1 MSFQQNEYSHK
12 KVSEDNNGQGANP
25 PIASPLN
32 DQQFNSLQQ
41 TVSEL
46 SSQQLAWVSG
56 YFWGLAQNQPS
67 AAAATPIAQAAA
79 SVAAK
84 PAGKL
89 SIIFASQT
97 GNAKGVAEALEQEA
111 KAEGIAVELFD
122 ASDYKGKNLAKETH
136 VIIVAS
142 TNGEGEAPDN
152 AIELHEFLQ
161 SKKAPKLPN
170 LQYAVIALGDSS
182 YEFFCQTG
190 KDFDTYLSKL
200 GATAFID
207 RIDCDVDYEAPAAEW
222 RKQALEQVK
231 EALSSGNEAEVVQL
245 PVGQAAPGHSAYNK
259 QNPYTATL
267 LTSQKI
273 TGRDS
278 GKDVRHVEIDL
289 EESGLT
295 YQPGDALGVWF
306 DNSSELAN
314 AILAKAGL
322 SGVESVE
329 VDGESLSIHSALV
342 SKYEITASN
351 PQFVTKF
358 AELSGSKKL
367 QKLVKDKDKLR
378 EYAANTQVVDVLA
391 EKKTKLSAEELVGL
405 LRRLTPRLYSIASSQ
420 TEVDEEVHLT
430 VGLVE
435 YDKGD
440 EKRHGGASSFLAQRL
455 EEGGEVKVF
464 VEHNN
469 NFKLPQDDNTPI
481 IMVGPG
487 TGIAPF
493 RSFIQE
499 RDNRDAEGK
508 NWLFFGDRTFTQDFL
523 YQVEWQKYL
532 KSGLLTRLDVAFS
545 RDQAEKVYVQH
556 RILENAEQVWQWI
569 QDGAYI
575 YVCGD
580 ATRMAKDVHD
590 SLVFVAEQQ
599 GKLSREEAEAFI
611 NDLRKAKRYQRDVY

>member
-1 MSFQQNEYSHK
+1 MSFQKNEYSHK
-12 KVSEDNNGQGANP
+12 NVSEDNNGQGGNP

-32 DQQFNSLQQ
+32 DQQISSLQQ

-56 YFWGLAQNQPS
+56 YFWGLAQNQPNT
-67 AAAATPIAQAAA
+67 AVAPIAQATAA
-79 SVAAK
+79 VSAK

-161 SKKAPKLPN
+161 SKKAPKLSN
-170 LQYAVIALGDSS
+170 LQYGVIALGDSS

-190 KDFDTYLSKL
+190 KDFDAYLSKL
-200 GATAFID
+200 GATPFID
-207 RIDCDVDYEAPAAEW
+207 RLDCDVDYEAPAAEW
-222 RKQALEQVK
+222 RKNALGKVK
-231 EALSSGNEAEVVQL
+231 DTLSSGTEADVVQL
-245 PVGQAAPGHSAYNK
+245 PVGQAATAHSPYNK

-278 GKDVRHVEIDL
+278 GKDVRHIEIDL
-289 EESGLT
+289 EGSGLT

-306 DNSSELAN
+306 ENSSELAN
-314 AILAKAGL
+314 AILGKIGL
-322 SGVESVE
+322 SGVETVD

-342 SKYEITASN
+342 SKYEITTSN
-351 PQFVTKF
+351 PQLITKF

-367 QKLVKDKDKLR
+367 QKLVDDKDKLR
-378 EYAANTQVVDVLA
+378 EYSANTQIVDVLA
-391 EKKTKLSAEELVGL
+391 EKKTKLTADELISL

-420 TEVDEEVHLT
+420 EEVDEEVHLT
-430 VGLVE
+430 VALVE
-435 YDKGD
+435 YEQND
-440 EKRHGGASSFLAQRL
+440 EKRYGGASSFLAQRL
-455 EEGGEVKVF
+455 EEGDEVKVF

-469 NFKLPQDDNTPI
+469 NFKLPEDDSTPI

-499 RDNRDAEGK
+499 RENRDAEGK

-532 KSGLLTRLDVAFS
+532 KSGVLSRLDVAFS
-545 RDQAEKVYVQH
+545 RDQVEKVYVQH
-556 RILENAEQVWQWI
+556 RILENAAQVWQWI
-569 QDGAYI
+569 QEGAYI

-590 SLVFVAEQQ
+590 ALVIVAEQE
-599 GKLSREEAEAFI
+599 GKMPRDDAEQFI

>member
-1 MSFQQNEYSHK
+1 MSFQKNEYSHK
-12 KVSEDNNGQGANP
+12 NVSEDNNGQGGTP

-32 DQQFNSLQQ
+32 DQQISSLQQ

-56 YFWGLAQNQPS
+56 YFWGLAQNQPNT
-67 AAAATPIAQAAA
+67 AVTPIVQATAA
-79 SVAAK
+79 VSAK

-161 SKKAPKLPN
+161 SKKAPKLSN
-170 LQYAVIALGDSS
+170 LQYGVIALGDSS

-190 KDFDTYLSKL
+190 KDFDAYLSKL
-200 GATAFID
+200 GATPFID
-207 RIDCDVDYEAPAAEW
+207 RLDCDVDYEAPAAEW
-222 RKQALEQVK
+222 RKNALGKVK
-231 EALSSGNEAEVVQL
+231 DTLSSGTEADVVQL
-245 PVGQAAPGHSAYNK
+245 PVGQAATAHSPYNK

-278 GKDVRHVEIDL
+278 GKDVRHIEIDL
-289 EESGLT
+289 EGSGLT

-306 DNSSELAN
+306 ENSSELAN
-314 AILAKAGL
+314 AILGKVGL
-322 SGVESVE
+322 SGVETVD

-342 SKYEITASN
+342 SKYEITTSN
-351 PQFVTKF
+351 PQLITKF

-367 QKLVKDKDKLR
+367 QKLVDDKDKLR
-378 EYAANTQVVDVLA
+378 EYSANTQIVDVLA
-391 EKKTKLSAEELVGL
+391 EKKTKLTADELISL

-420 TEVDEEVHLT
+420 EEVDEEVHLT
-430 VGLVE
+430 VALVE
-435 YDKGD
+435 YEQND
-440 EKRHGGASSFLAQRL
+440 EKRYGGASSFLAQRL
-455 EEGGEVKVF
+455 EEGDEVKVF

-469 NFKLPQDDNTPI
+469 NFKLPEDDSTPI

-499 RDNRDAEGK
+499 RENRDAEGK

-532 KSGLLTRLDVAFS
+532 KSGVLSRLDVAFS
-545 RDQAEKVYVQH
+545 RDQVEKVYVQH
-556 RILENAEQVWQWI
+556 RILENAAQVWQWI
-569 QDGAYI
+569 QEGAYI

-590 SLVFVAEQQ
+590 ALVIVAEQE
-599 GKLSREEAEAFI
+599 GKMPRDDAEQFI

>member
-1 MSFQQNEYSHK
+1 MSFQKNEYSHK
-12 KVSEDNNGQGANP
+12 NVSEDNNGQGGNP

-32 DQQFNSLQQ
+32 DQQISSLQQ

-56 YFWGLAQNQPS
+56 YFWGLAQNQPNI
-67 AAAATPIAQAAA
+67 AVTPIAQATAA
-79 SVAAK
+79 VSAK

-161 SKKAPKLPN
+161 SKKAPKLSN
-170 LQYAVIALGDSS
+170 LQYGVIALGDSS

-190 KDFDTYLSKL
+190 KDFDAYLSKL
-200 GATAFID
+200 GATPFID
-207 RIDCDVDYEAPAAEW
+207 RLDCDVDYEAPAAEW
-222 RKQALEQVK
+222 RKNALGKVK
-231 EALSSGNEAEVVQL
+231 DTLSSGTEADVVQL
-245 PVGQAAPGHSAYNK
+245 PVGQAATAHSPYNK

-278 GKDVRHVEIDL
+278 GKDVRHIEIDL
-289 EESGLT
+289 EGSGLT

-306 DNSSELAN
+306 ENSSELAN
-314 AILAKAGL
+314 AILGKVGL
-322 SGVESVE
+322 SGVETVD

-342 SKYEITASN
+342 SKYEITTSN
-351 PQFVTKF
+351 PQLITKF
-358 AELSGSKKL
+358 AELSDSKKL
-367 QKLVKDKDKLR
+367 QKLVEDKDKLR
-378 EYAANTQVVDVLA
+378 EYSANTQIVDVLA
-391 EKKTKLSAEELVGL
+391 EKKTKLTADELIGL

-420 TEVDEEVHLT
+420 EEVDEEVHLT
-430 VGLVE
+430 VALVE
-435 YDKGD
+435 YEQND
-440 EKRHGGASSFLAQRL
+440 EKRYGGASSFLAQRL
-455 EEGGEVKVF
+455 EEGDEVKVF

-469 NFKLPQDDNTPI
+469 NFKLPEDDSTPI

-499 RDNRDAEGK
+499 RENRDAEGK

-532 KSGLLTRLDVAFS
+532 KSGVLSRLDVAFS
-545 RDQAEKVYVQH
+545 RDQVEKVYVQH
-556 RILENAEQVWQWI
+556 RILENAAQVWQWI
-569 QDGAYI
+569 QEGAYI

-590 SLVFVAEQQ
+590 ALVIVAEQE
-599 GKLSREEAEAFI
+599 GKMPRDDAEQFI

>member
-1 MSFQQNEYSHK
+1 MSSQK
-12 KVSEDNNGQGANP
+12 KVSSGNTTP
-25 PIASPLN
+25 PELAGLASPLN
-32 DQQFNSLQQ
+32 DQQFGALAQ

-46 SSQQLAWVSG
+46 SPQQLAWASG
-56 YFWGLAQNQPS
+56 YFWGLSQNQ
-67 AAAATPIAQAAA
+67 AVGAQTPVAQATAVV
-79 SVAAK
+79 STK

-111 KAEGIAVELFD
+111 KAQGIAVELFD

-170 LQYAVIALGDSS
+170 LSYGVIGLGDSS

-190 KDFDTYLSKL
+190 KDFDAYLSKL
-200 GATAFID
+200 GATSFID
-207 RIDCDVDYEAPAAEW
+207 RIDCDVDYDAPAAEW
-222 RKQALEQVK
+222 RAKALEQVK
-231 EALSSGNEAEVVQL
+231 EALSSASEAEVVQL
-245 PVGQAAPGHSAYNK
+245 PVGAASAHSEYTK

-267 LTSQKI
+267 LASQKI

-289 EESGLT
+289 DGSGIS

-306 DNSSELAN
+306 ENSSDLAN
-314 AILAKAGL
+314 EVLAKVGL

-342 SKYEITASN
+342 SKFEITAAN
-351 PQFVTKF
+351 PQLVTKF

-367 QKLVKDKDKLR
+367 QKLVDDKDKLR
-378 EYAANTQVVDVLA
+378 EYAGNTQIVDVLA
-391 EKKTKLSAEELVGL
+391 EKKTKLSAEELIGL
-405 LRRLTPRLYSIASSQ
+405 LRRLTPRLYSIASAQS
-420 TEVDEEVHLT
+420 EVDEEVHLT

-435 YDKGD
+435 YQKGD
-440 EKRHGGASSFLAQRL
+440 ATRYGGASSYLAQRL

-464 VEHNN
+464 VENNN
-469 NFKLPQDDNTPI
+469 NFKLPQDDNAPV
-481 IMVGPG
+481 IMIGPG

-493 RSFIQE
+493 RSFVQE

-532 KSGLLTRLDVAFS
+532 KSGLVTQLDVAFS
-545 RDQAEKVYVQH
+545 RDQHEKVYVQH
-556 RILENAEQVWQWI
+556 RLLEHAAQVWQWLEE
-569 QDGAYI
+569 GAYV

-590 SLVFVAEQQ
+590 ALITIAEQQ
-599 GKLSREEAEAFI
+599 GGFSREKAEEFV

>member
-1 MSFQQNEYSHK
+1 MSLNKNVPS
-12 KVSEDNNGQGANP
+12 QGNTSQELP
-25 PIASPLN
+25 SIAAPLN
-32 DQQFNSLQQ
+32 DQQLGSLQQ
-41 TVSEL
+41 TVAGL

-56 YFWGLAQNQPS
+56 YFWGLAQSQPQTAS
-67 AAAATPIAQAAA
+67 ATAPLTQAAAA
-79 SVAAK
+79 VAAQ

-89 SIIFASQT
+89 TIIFASQT
-97 GNAKGVAEALEQEA
+97 GNAKGVAESLEQEA
-111 KAEGIAVELFD
+111 KAQGIDVALFD

-170 LQYAVIALGDSS
+170 LKYGVIGLGDSS

-190 KDFDTYLSKL
+190 KDFDSYLSKL
-200 GATAFID
+200 GATPFID
-207 RIDCDVDYEAPAAEW
+207 RVDCDVDYEAPASEW
-222 RKQALEQVK
+222 KAKALDKVK
-231 EALSSGNEAEVVQL
+231 DDLAAGPQAEVVQL
-245 PVGQAAPGHSAYNK
+245 PVGQASGHSQYNK

-289 EESGLT
+289 EGSGLT

-314 AILAKAGL
+314 AILGKVGL
-322 SGVESVE
+322 SGVESVD
-329 VDGESLSIHSALV
+329 VDGESISIHSALV
-342 SKYEITASN
+342 SKFEITASN
-351 PQFVTKF
+351 PQLVTKF
-358 AELSGSKKL
+358 AELSSSKKL
-367 QKLVKDKDKLR
+367 QKLVEDKDKLR
-378 EYAANTQVVDVLA
+378 EYATNTQVVDVLA
-391 EKKTKLSAEELVGL
+391 EKKTKLSAEELIGL

-435 YDKGD
+435 YDKDD
-440 EKRHGGASSFLAQRL
+440 EKRFGGASSFLTQRL

-464 VEHNN
+464 VENNN

-532 KSGLLTRLDVAFS
+532 KSGLLSRLDVAFS
-545 RDQAEKVYVQH
+545 RDQVEKVYVQH
-556 RILENAEQVWQWI
+556 RILENAAQVWQWI
-569 QDGAYI
+569 QEGAYI

-590 SLVFVAEQQ
+590 ALVIVAEQE
-599 GKLSREEAEAFI
+599 GKMPRDDAEQFI

>member
-1 MSFQQNEYSHK
+1 MSLK
-12 KVSEDNNGQGANP
+12 KNVSSQGNTP
-25 PIASPLN
+25 ELPSVASPLN
-32 DQQFNSLQQ
+32 DQQLNQLQQ
-41 TVSEL
+41 TVTDL

-56 YFWGLAQNQPS
+56 YFWGLAQHQQP
-67 AAAATPIAQAAA
+67 AAAAAPINQAAA
-79 SVAAK
+79 AVAAK

-89 SIIFASQT
+89 AIIYASQT

-111 KAEGIAVELFD
+111 KAQGIVAELFD

-170 LQYAVIALGDSS
+170 LQYGVIGLGDSS

-190 KDFDTYLSKL
+190 KDFDQYLSKL

-207 RIDCDVDYEAPAAEW
+207 RIDCDVDYEAEAGEW
-222 RKQALEQVK
+222 KGKALEVVK
-231 EALSSGNEAEVVQL
+231 DALSSGAEAEVVQL
-245 PVGQAAPGHSAYNK
+245 PVGQAAAGHSQYNK
-259 QNPYTATL
+259 QNPYTASL
-267 LTSQKI
+267 LASQKI

-278 GKDVRHVEIDL
+278 GKDVRHIEIDL
-289 EESGLT
+289 DGSGIT
-295 YQPGDALGVWF
+295 YQPGDALGVWYE
-306 DNSSELAN
+306 NSANLAN

-322 SGVESVE
+322 SGVESVD

-342 SKYEITASN
+342 AKYEITTAN

-367 QKLVKDKDKLR
+367 QKLVEDKDKLR
-378 EYAANTQVVDVLA
+378 QYASTTQIVDVLA
-391 EKKTKLSAEELVGL
+391 EKKTKLTAEQLVGL
-405 LRRLTPRLYSIASSQ
+405 LRRLTPRLYSIASAQS
-420 TEVDEEVHLT
+420 EVDDEVHLT

-435 YDKGD
+435 YPQGD
-440 EKRHGGASSFLAQRL
+440 ETRFGGASSYLSHRL

-464 VEHNN
+464 IENNN
-469 NFKLPQDDNTPI
+469 NFKLPQDDNTPV
-481 IMVGPG
+481 IMIGPG

-508 NWLFFGDRTFTQDFL
+508 SWLFFGDRTFTQDFL

-532 KSGLLTRLDVAFS
+532 KSGALSQLDVAFS
-545 RDQAEKVYVQH
+545 RDQQEKVYVQH
-556 RILENAEQVWQWI
+556 RILEKGQQVWQWI
-569 QDGAYI
+569 QDGAYL

-580 ATRMAKDVHD
+580 ATRMAKDVHEA
-590 SLVFVAEQQ
+590 LIEVAQEHGQLSKEQ
-599 GKLSREEAEAFI
+599 AEAFI
-611 NDLRKAKRYQRDVY
+611 TTLRKEKRYQRDVY

>member
-1 MSFQQNEYSHK
+1 MSFQKNEYSHNN
-12 KVSEDNNGQGANP
+12 VSDDNNGQGGVP

-32 DQQFNSLQQ
+32 DQQFNSLQN
-41 TVSEL
+41 TVSGL

-67 AAAATPIAQAAA
+67 AAATPITQAAA
-79 SVAAK
+79 AVSAK

-136 VIIVAS
+136 VIFVAS

-170 LQYAVIALGDSS
+170 LQYGVIALGDSS

-200 GATAFID
+200 GAKPFID
-207 RIDCDVDYEAPAAEW
+207 RIDCDVDYEAPATEW
-222 RKQALEQVK
+222 RKSALEKVK
-231 EALSSGNEAEVVQL
+231 ETLSSGNEAEVVQL
-245 PVGQAAPGHSAYNK
+245 PVGQAAATHSQYNK

-278 GKDVRHVEIDL
+278 GKDVRHIEIDL
-289 EESGLT
+289 EDSGLT
-295 YQPGDALGVWF
+295 YQPGDALGVWYE
-306 DNSSELAN
+306 NSSELAN
-314 AILAKAGL
+314 AVLSKVGL
-322 SGVESVE
+322 SGVETVE

-342 SKYEITASN
+342 SKYEITTSN

-367 QKLVKDKDKLR
+367 QKLVEDKDKLR
-378 EYAANTQVVDVLA
+378 EYSANTQIVDVLA
-391 EKKTKLSAEELVGL
+391 EKKTKLTADELVGL

-420 TEVDEEVHLT
+420 AEVDEEVHLT

-435 YDKGD
+435 YDHNE
-440 EKRHGGASSFLAQRL
+440 EKRYGGASSFLAQRL

-464 VEHNN
+464 IEHNN
-469 NFKLPQDDNTPI
+469 NFKLPEDDNTPI

-499 RDNRDAEGK
+499 RENRDAEGK

-532 KSGLLTRLDVAFS
+532 KSGALSRLDVAFS
-545 RDQAEKVYVQH
+545 RDQVEKVYVQH

-569 QDGAYI
+569 QEGAYI

-590 SLVFVAEQQ
+590 ALVIVAEQE
-599 GKLSREEAEAFI
+599 GKLARDEAEQFI

>member
-1 MSFQQNEYSHK
+1 MSFQKNEYSHK
-12 KVSEDNNGQGANP
+12 NVSEDNSGQGGTP

-32 DQQFNSLQQ
+32 DQQISSLQQ

-56 YFWGLAQNQPS
+56 YFWGLAQNQPNT
-67 AAAATPIAQAAA
+67 AVTPIAQATAA
-79 SVAAK
+79 VSAK

-161 SKKAPKLPN
+161 SKKAPKLSN
-170 LQYAVIALGDSS
+170 LQYGVIALGDSS

-190 KDFDTYLSKL
+190 KDFDAYLSKL
-200 GATAFID
+200 GATPFID
-207 RIDCDVDYEAPAAEW
+207 RLDCDVDYEAPAAEW
-222 RKQALEQVK
+222 RKNALGKVK
-231 EALSSGNEAEVVQL
+231 DTLSSGTEADVVQL
-245 PVGQAAPGHSAYNK
+245 PVGQAATAHSPYNK

-278 GKDVRHVEIDL
+278 GKDVSHIEIDL
-289 EESGLT
+289 EGSGLT

-306 DNSSELAN
+306 ENSSELAN
-314 AILAKAGL
+314 AILGKVGL
-322 SGVESVE
+322 SGVETVD

-342 SKYEITASN
+342 SKYEITTSN
-351 PQFVTKF
+351 PQLITKF
-358 AELSGSKKL
+358 AELSDSKKL
-367 QKLVKDKDKLR
+367 QKLVEDKDKLR
-378 EYAANTQVVDVLA
+378 EYSANTQIVDVLA
-391 EKKTKLSAEELVGL
+391 EKKTKLTADELIGL

-420 TEVDEEVHLT
+420 EEVDEEVHLT
-430 VGLVE
+430 VALVE
-435 YDKGD
+435 YEQND
-440 EKRHGGASSFLAQRL
+440 EKRYGGASSFLAQRL
-455 EEGGEVKVF
+455 EEGDEVKVF

-469 NFKLPQDDNTPI
+469 NFKLPEDDSTPI

-499 RDNRDAEGK
+499 RENRDAEGK

-532 KSGLLTRLDVAFS
+532 KSGVLSRLDVAFS
-545 RDQAEKVYVQH
+545 RDQVEKVYVQH
-556 RILENAEQVWQWI
+556 RILENAAQVWQWI
-569 QDGAYI
+569 QEGAYI

-590 SLVFVAEQQ
+590 ALVIVAEQE
-599 GKLSREEAEAFI
+599 GKMPRDDAEQFI

>member
-1 MSFQQNEYSHK
+1 MSFQKNEYSHK
-12 KVSEDNNGQGANP
+12 NVSEDNNGQGGNP

-32 DQQFNSLQQ
+32 DQQISSLQQ

-56 YFWGLAQNQPS
+56 YFWGLAQNQPNT
-67 AAAATPIAQAAA
+67 AVTPIGQATAA
-79 SVAAK
+79 VSAK

-170 LQYAVIALGDSS
+170 LQYGVIALGDSS

-200 GATAFID
+200 GATPFIE
-207 RIDCDVDYEAPAAEW
+207 RLDCDVDYEAPATEW
-222 RKQALEQVK
+222 RKNALDKVK
-231 EALSSGNEAEVVQL
+231 DTLSSGSEADVVQL
-245 PVGQAAPGHSAYNK
+245 PVGQAATAHSPYNK
-259 QNPYTATL
+259 QSPYTATL

-278 GKDVRHVEIDL
+278 GKDVRHIEIDL
-289 EESGLT
+289 EGSGLT

-306 DNSSELAN
+306 ENSSELAN
-314 AILAKAGL
+314 AILGKVGL
-322 SGVESVE
+322 SGVETVD

-342 SKYEITASN
+342 SKYEITTSN
-351 PQFVTKF
+351 PQLITKF

-367 QKLVKDKDKLR
+367 QKLVEDKDKLR
-378 EYAANTQVVDVLA
+378 EYSANTQIVDVLA
-391 EKKTKLSAEELVGL
+391 EKKTKLTADELIGL

-420 TEVDEEVHLT
+420 EEVDEEVHLT
-430 VGLVE
+430 VALVE
-435 YDKGD
+435 YEQND
-440 EKRHGGASSFLAQRL
+440 EKRYGGASSFLAQRL
-455 EEGGEVKVF
+455 EEGDEVKVF

-469 NFKLPQDDNTPI
+469 NFKLPEDDSTPI

-499 RDNRDAEGK
+499 RENRDSEGK

-532 KSGLLTRLDVAFS
+532 KSGVLSRLDVAFS
-545 RDQAEKVYVQH
+545 RDQVEKVYVQH
-556 RILENAEQVWQWI
+556 RILENAAQVWQWI
-569 QDGAYI
+569 QEGAYI

-590 SLVFVAEQQ
+590 ALVIVAEQE
-599 GKLSREEAEAFI
+599 GKMPRDDAEQFI

>member
-1 MSFQQNEYSHK
+1 MSFQKNEYSHK
-12 KVSEDNNGQGANP
+12 NVSEDNNGQGGNP

-32 DQQFNSLQQ
+32 DQQISSLQQ

-56 YFWGLAQNQPS
+56 YFWGLAQNQPNT
-67 AAAATPIAQAAA
+67 AVTPIAQATAA
-79 SVAAK
+79 VSAK

-161 SKKAPKLPN
+161 SKKAPKLSN
-170 LQYAVIALGDSS
+170 LQYGVIALGDSS

-190 KDFDTYLSKL
+190 KDFDAYLSKL
-200 GATAFID
+200 GATPFID
-207 RIDCDVDYEAPAAEW
+207 RLDCDVDYEAPAAEW
-222 RKQALEQVK
+222 RKNALGKVK
-231 EALSSGNEAEVVQL
+231 DTLSSGTEADVVQL
-245 PVGQAAPGHSAYNK
+245 PVGQAATAHSPYNK

-278 GKDVRHVEIDL
+278 GKDVSHIEIDL
-289 EESGLT
+289 EGSGLT

-306 DNSSELAN
+306 ENSSELAN
-314 AILAKAGL
+314 AILGKVGL
-322 SGVESVE
+322 SGVETVD

-342 SKYEITASN
+342 SKYEITTSN
-351 PQFVTKF
+351 PQLITKF
-358 AELSGSKKL
+358 AELSDSKKL
-367 QKLVKDKDKLR
+367 QKLVEDKDKLR
-378 EYAANTQVVDVLA
+378 EYSANTQIVDVLA
-391 EKKTKLSAEELVGL
+391 EKKTKLTADELIGL

-420 TEVDEEVHLT
+420 EEVDEEVHLT
-430 VGLVE
+430 VALVE
-435 YDKGD
+435 YEQND
-440 EKRHGGASSFLAQRL
+440 EKRYGGASSFLAQRL
-455 EEGGEVKVF
+455 EEGDEVKVF

-469 NFKLPQDDNTPI
+469 NFKLPEDDSTPI

-499 RDNRDAEGK
+499 RENRDAEGK

-532 KSGLLTRLDVAFS
+532 KSGVLSRLDVAFS
-545 RDQAEKVYVQH
+545 RDQVEKVYVQH
-556 RILENAEQVWQWI
+556 RILENAAQVWQWI
-569 QDGAYI
+569 QEGAYI

-590 SLVFVAEQQ
+590 ALVIVAEQE
-599 GKLSREEAEAFI
+599 GKMPRDDAEQFI